1 MRTAVISDLHLGLG
15 SGADLLRR
23 EPFLERLLGELERA
37 DRLVLLGDVL
47 ELRDRPL
54 AEVLDVAGPV
64 LAQLAEA
71 VAGRELV
78 IVPGNHDHHLIET
91 WLERRGLDGAAPLEL
106 EQRGTPQGLAFEA
119 LANHAAAADV
129 SFAYPGLWLRDDV
142 YATHGHYLDRH
153 LTVPTIERLGV
164 GLVER
169 VLGVAVTGADPLAP
183 PDSPP
188 RATIEEYERVQ
199 TPVYALLY
207 GLAQATVGDR
217 PGGANPS
224 ARLWQMM
231 GGGESRGAR
240 VRGWLLGSVAVPGAV
255 GVANRLGLG
264 PVRADLSAER
274 DRPSRLRGDGRRGRR
289 AWDRGR
295 AHRLWPHPS
304 PGRPRAR
311 RWHVAVERRQLG
323 ALPRAARRH
332 RRREPVLARDPV
344 RGLRYRRA
352 RVAPP
357 ARRPQPRRSHR
368 GLDWVR

>member
-1 MRTAVISDLHLGLG
+1 VRTAVISDLHLGLG

-23 EPFLERLLGELERA
+23 ERFLERLLGELEGA

-54 AEVLDVAGPV
+54 AEVLDVAGSV

-78 IVPGNHDHHLIET
+78 IVPGNHDHHLIEA
-91 WLERRGLDGAAPLEL
+91 WLERVRLDRAAPLEL
-106 EQRGTPQGLAFEA
+106 EQRGMPEGLAFEA
-119 LANHAAAADV
+119 LAKHAAAADV
-129 SFAYPGLWLRDDV
+129 SFAYPGVWLRDDV

-264 PVRADLSAER
+264 PVRADLSASAIGRAGFVAMADVVAE
-274 DRPSRLRGDGRRGRR
+274 LGIEAEHVVFGHTHRRGGPEP
-289 AWDRGR
+289 AGGTS
-295 AHRLWPHPS
+295 LWNAGSWVHS
-304 PGRPRAR
+304 PGLLGDTA
-311 RWHVAVERRQLG
+311 AVSPYWPGTLCVVSDTGEPELHHLLDGLG
-323 ALPRAARRH
+323 
-332 RRREPVLARDPV
+332 REELTE
-344 RGLRYRRA
+344 G
-352 RVAPP
+352 
-357 ARRPQPRRSHR
+357 
-368 GLDWVR
+368 